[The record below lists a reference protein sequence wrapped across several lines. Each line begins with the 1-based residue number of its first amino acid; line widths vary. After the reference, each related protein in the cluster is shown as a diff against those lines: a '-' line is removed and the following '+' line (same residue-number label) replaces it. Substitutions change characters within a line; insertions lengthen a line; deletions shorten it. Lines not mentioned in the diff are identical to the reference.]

1 MFHFLPVFYF
11 ISATFMNLD
20 IKEWVIENDLLVNRL
35 KVSISYCAIYYHL
48 TKFTQLTL
56 QGGPNFVKSA
66 RELVSCVCNFQE
78 GL

>member
-1 MFHFLPVFYF
+1 MFYFLPVFYF

-20 IKEWVIENDLLVNRL
+20 IKEWVIENDLLVNHL
-35 KVSISYCAIYYHL
+35 KVSISYCGIYYHL
-48 TKFTQLTL
+48 KKFAQLTL

>member
-1 MFHFLPVFYF
+1 MFYFLPVFYF

-35 KVSISYCAIYYHL
+35 KVSISYCGIYYHL

-56 QGGPNFVKSA
+56 
-66 RELVSCVCNFQE
+66 
-78 GL
+78 

>member
-48 TKFTQLTL
+48 TKFAQLTL

>member
-1 MFHFLPVFYF
+1 MFYFLPVFYF

-20 IKEWVIENDLLVNRL
+20 IKEWVIENDLLVNCL
-35 KVSISYCAIYYHL
+35 KVSISYCGIYYHL
-48 TKFTQLTL
+48 TKFAQLTL

>member
-11 ISATFMNLD
+11 ISATFINLD

-35 KVSISYCAIYYHL
+35 KVSISYCGIYYRL
-48 TKFTQLTL
+48 TKFAQLTL

>member
-1 MFHFLPVFYF
+1 MFYFLPVFYF

-35 KVSISYCAIYYHL
+35 KVSISYCVIYYHL
-48 TKFTQLTL
+48 TKFAQLTM

>member
-1 MFHFLPVFYF
+1 MFYFLPVFYF

-48 TKFTQLTL
+48 TKFAQLTL

>member
-35 KVSISYCAIYYHL
+35 KVSISYCGIHYHL
-48 TKFTQLTL
+48 TKFAQLTL